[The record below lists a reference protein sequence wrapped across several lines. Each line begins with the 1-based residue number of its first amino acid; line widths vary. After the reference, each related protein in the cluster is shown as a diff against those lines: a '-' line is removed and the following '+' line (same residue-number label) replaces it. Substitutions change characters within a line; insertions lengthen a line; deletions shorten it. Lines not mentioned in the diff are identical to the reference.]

1 MVWGWMDK
9 KENNNDGW
17 YIPVYQS
24 YLYNITTALLTAV
37 TNEYRLDKEATSHDY
52 CRPDAFRSSLGNYEF
67 AKGENVL

>member
-24 YLYNITTALLTAV
+24 YLYNITTALLTAL
-37 TNEYRLDKEATSHDY
+37 TNEYRLDKEAT
-52 CRPDAFRSSLGNYEF
+52 G
-67 AKGENVL
+67 